1 MPGII
6 DPETIEVDN
15 LPGVWSPVQWELTE
29 EERVQELHEQ
39 ATASL
44 LWCVNMPEAL
54 LRLVLGETDIQ
65 RTFDPPE
72 GYDPEIQGEWNNSL
86 VTFAFKKGVRV
97 EREQR
102 ENGDLTV
109 EFSVEGAGTWR
120 MEFYEEQVII
130 ERV

>member
-6 DPETIEVDN
+6 EPETIEVDK

-29 EERVQELHEQ
+29 EERRLELHEQ

-44 LWCVNMPEAL
+44 LWSVNMPEAL

-65 RTFDPPE
+65 RIFDPPP
-72 GYDPEIQGEWNNSL
+72 GYDPEVQGEWNNEL
-86 VTFAFKKGVRV
+86 VTFAFKKPIRL
-97 EREQR
+97 EREAH
-102 ENGDLTV
+102 ENGDLIL
-109 EFSVEGAGTWR
+109 ELSIEGAGTWR
-120 MEFYEEQVII
+120 MEFYEEQVVI